1 MSHQVHLQRVQFP
14 ASYVNVREC
23 SETTE
28 ADGYLSGSY
37 HHGGGIEDHFRIVDD
52 GLFSRRCLIS
62 VEMLPSR
69 NWVGKILMKK
79 DNAHYQYG
87 RIETFFLRD
96 SSQCKNFKRTS
107 SGSPEK
113 TTMSRRND
121 QQVMMIAMIQLMIAL
136 TLLNHDW
143 GVENL
148 FLFGCTVILKKISP
162 CKMPD

>member
-1 MSHQVHLQRVQFP
+1 MF
-14 ASYVNVREC
+14 
-23 SETTE
+23 
-28 ADGYLSGSY
+28 
-37 HHGGGIEDHFRIVDD
+37 
-52 GLFSRRCLIS
+52 
-62 VEMLPSR
+62 
-69 NWVGKILMKK
+69 
-79 DNAHYQYG
+79 
-87 RIETFFLRD
+87 ETFFLRD

-148 FLFGCTVILKKISP
+148 FIFGCTVRKFPLVKCQTNRMGVINKGADIRCGNLSGIL
-162 CKMPD
+162 DG